1 MATRMNATTTN
12 LQNRLNKA
20 ERGDAD
26 AYYDL
31 GIAYSVGRGDVPVD
45 LIEAHKWFNL
55 AAMAGNRRAQEDRA
69 EIASEMSAAEIAE
82 AQRHARAWMSRTHAC
97 AA

>member
-1 MATRMNATTTN
+1 MATRMNPNAFY
-12 LQNRLNKA
+12 LQSRLSKA
-20 ERGDAD
+20 ECGDAD

-31 GIAYSVGRGDVPVD
+31 GIAYSVGRGDVQVD

-82 AQRHARAWMSRTHAC
+82 AQRHARAWMSRTHAL